1 MQSVERRVL
10 FFLKHLFANHLVA
23 ILLLFPGLANARQ
36 PQLSDTSITR
46 GKTAAGFHYM
56 NGGLTFDEQQAME
69 RKSGPY
75 NLKLVFA
82 SRLRS
87 LVSPILIL
95 IGNNLTGRVDQ
106 IVVHGPRFYIR
117 LPPGGYT
124 IAARIKNKFVLIRD
138 VYLHADR
145 RATYFVHGY

>member
-1 MQSVERRVL
+1 MQSSVKRPML
-10 FFLKHLFANHLVA
+10 FLKHLFAHHLVA
-23 ILLLFPGLANARQ
+23 ILLLYPALGNARQ

-46 GKTAAGFHYM
+46 GKTPAGFHYM

-87 LVSPILIL
+87 LASPILLL
-95 IGNNLTGRVDQ
+95 IGNNHSGRVDK
-106 IVVHGPRFYIR
+106 IMVRGPRFYIR

-145 RATYFVHGY
+145 RATCFVRGY